1 MNKALFNKLY
11 DLIKCEL
18 DIQLGDGDY
27 IDSGDKEAATE
38 AIIEILEK
46 EDLINREYDVKDY
59 EDEKEEKEIT
69 LKSLA
74 GTHTFTGVERG
85 FLKVNK
91 QFSWDQDKNTIR
103 FELDG
108 QVFEAIENPSDGYR
122 SYMDK
127 LVISNKQVRNKIP
140 ETQVMCIY
148 KDKDDYDDCDLLD
161 FIDCRN
167 GKVFLTIGT
176 KHVHD
181 YYPVCIF
188 EYSPEKLSINEKSQ
202 QLKNNKMWEI

>member
-1 MNKALFNKLY
+1 MNRTLFNKLY

-18 DIQLGDGDY
+18 DIQIGDY
-27 IDSGDKEAATE
+27 IDPGDKEAATE
-38 AIIEILEK
+38 AIIEVLEK

-59 EDEKEEKEIT
+59 KGEKEEKEIT

-74 GTHTFTGVERG
+74 GAHIFTGVERG
-85 FLKVNK
+85 ILKVDK

-108 QVFEAIENPSDGYR
+108 QVYEAIENPSDGYR

-127 LVISNKQVRNKIP
+127 LVVSNKRVRNKIP
-140 ETQVMCIY
+140 ETRVVCVY
-148 KDKDDYDDCDLLD
+148 RDDDDCDLLD
-161 FIDCRN
+161 FIDCKN

-176 KHVHD
+176 RHVGD

-188 EYSPEKLSINEKSQ
+188 EYSPEKLSINEK
-202 QLKNNKMWEI
+202 

>member
-27 IDSGDKEAATE
+27 IDPDDKEAAAE
-38 AIIEILEK
+38 AIIEVLEK
-46 EDLINREYDVKDY
+46 EDMINREYDVKDY

-74 GTHTFTGVERG
+74 GAHIFTGVERG
-85 FLKVNK
+85 ILKVDK

-108 QVFEAIENPSDGYR
+108 QVYEAIEDPSDGYR

-127 LVISNKQVRNKIP
+127 LVISNKRVRNKIP
-140 ETQVMCIY
+140 EIQVVCIY
-148 KDKDDYDDCDLLD
+148 RDDNDCDLLD
-161 FIDCRN
+161 FIDCKN

-176 KHVHD
+176 KDVHD

>member
-1 MNKALFNKLY
+1 MNRTLFNKLY

-27 IDSGDKEAATE
+27 IDPGDKEAATE
-38 AIIEILEK
+38 AIIEVLEK
-46 EDLINREYDVKDY
+46 EDLINKEYDVKDC
-59 EDEKEEKEIT
+59 EDEKEEREIT

-74 GTHTFTGVERG
+74 GAHIFTGVERG
-85 FLKVNK
+85 ILKVDK

-108 QVFEAIENPSDGYR
+108 QVFEAVENPSDGYR

-127 LVISNKQVRNKIP
+127 LVISNKQVRNRVP
-140 ETQVMCIY
+140 ETQVVCVY
-148 KDKDDYDDCDLLD
+148 RDKGYDNCDLLD
-161 FIDCRN
+161 FIDCKN

-176 KHVHD
+176 NHVDD

-188 EYSPEKLSINEKSQ
+188 EYHPENLSINEYGGF
-202 QLKNNKMWEI
+202 NF

>member
-1 MNKALFNKLY
+1 MNRELY
-11 DLIKCEL
+11 NRLYGLIKLEL

-27 IDSGDKEAATE
+27 IDPGDKEAVTE
-38 AIIEILEK
+38 SIIEALVK
-46 EDLINREYDVKDY
+46 EGLINYDYNFKDD
-59 EDEKEEKEIT
+59 EDEKEEREVT

-140 ETQVMCIY
+140 ETQIVCVY
-148 KDKDDYDDCDLLD
+148 RDNDGDTCDLLD
-161 FIDCRN
+161 FIDCKN

-176 KHVHD
+176 KHVGD
-181 YYPVCIF
+181 YYPVCVF
-188 EYSPEKLSINEKSQ
+188 EYSPKNLSINE
-202 QLKNNKMWEI
+202 NGGYNF

>member
-1 MNKALFNKLY
+1 MNRHLYDKLY
-11 DLIKCEL
+11 DLIKVEL

-27 IDSGDKEAATE
+27 IDPGDKEAAAE
-38 AIIEILEK
+38 AIIEVLEK
-46 EDLINREYDVKDY
+46 EDLINKECGLEESE
-59 EDEKEEKEIT
+59 EDEKEEREVT

-74 GTHTFTGVERG
+74 GSHIFTGVERG
-85 FLKVNK
+85 LLKTDK
-91 QFSWDQDKNTIR
+91 KFSWDQDKNTIR

-108 QVFEAIENPSDGYR
+108 QVYEAIENPSDGYR

-127 LVISNKQVRNKIP
+127 LVFSNKKVRNRVP
-140 ETQVMCIY
+140 EVQVVCVY
-148 KDKDDYDDCDLLD
+148 KDSDKYDDDCDLLD
-161 FIDCRN
+161 FIDCKN

-188 EYSPEKLSINEKSQ
+188 EYSPEKLSINE
-202 QLKNNKMWEI
+202 NGGYYI

>member
-1 MNKALFNKLY
+1 MNKQLFNKLY
-11 DLIKCEL
+11 NLIKVEL

-27 IDSGDKEAATE
+27 TDPGDKEAATE
-38 AIIEILEK
+38 AIIEVLEK
-46 EDLINREYDVKDY
+46 EDLINKEYDLKDCEERE
-59 EDEKEEKEIT
+59 EDREIT

-74 GTHTFTGVERG
+74 GSHIFTGVERG

-103 FELDG
+103 FEIDG
-108 QVFEAIENPSDGYR
+108 QVYEAVENPSDGYR

-140 ETQVMCIY
+140 ETQVVCVY

-181 YYPVCIF
+181 YYPVCVF
-188 EYSPEKLSINEKSQ
+188 EYNPELLSINQGKES
-202 QLKNNKMWEI
+202 I

>member
-1 MNKALFNKLY
+1 MDGEKIMNRTLFDKLY

-18 DIQLGDGDY
+18 DTQIGDY
-27 IDSGDKEAATE
+27 IDPGDKEAATE
-38 AIIEILEK
+38 AIIEVLEK

-59 EDEKEEKEIT
+59 KGEKEEKEIT

-74 GTHTFTGVERG
+74 GAHIFTGVERG
-85 FLKVNK
+85 ILKVDK

-108 QVFEAIENPSDGYR
+108 QVYEAIENPSDGYR

-127 LVISNKQVRNKIP
+127 IVVSNRQIRNKIP
-140 ETQVMCIY
+140 ETQVVCVY
-148 KDKDDYDDCDLLD
+148 RDDDDCDLLD
-161 FIDCRN
+161 FTDCKS
-167 GKVFLTIGT
+167 GKVFLTVGT
-176 KHVHD
+176 RHVGD

-188 EYSPEKLSINEKSQ
+188 EYSPEKLSINE
-202 QLKNNKMWEI
+202 NGGYYI

>member
-1 MNKALFNKLY
+1 MNRVLFNKLY

-18 DIQLGDGDY
+18 DIQLGDDDY
-27 IDSGDKEAATE
+27 IDRGDKEAATE
-38 AIIEILEK
+38 SIIEALEK
-46 EDLINREYDVKDY
+46 EDLINQEYSLKEPE
-59 EDEKEEKEIT
+59 EDKEEQEIT

-74 GTHTFTGVERG
+74 GTHIFTGVERG
-85 FLKVNK
+85 ILKVNK

-108 QVFEAIENPSDGYR
+108 QVYEAVENPSDGYR
-122 SYMDK
+122 SYMDR

-140 ETQVMCIY
+140 ETQVVCVY
-148 KDKDDYDDCDLLD
+148 RDDSDCDLLD
-161 FIDCRN
+161 FIDCKN

-176 KHVHD
+176 RHVGD

-188 EYSPEKLSINEKSQ
+188 EYSPEKLSINECGGF
-202 QLKNNKMWEI
+202 NF

>member
-1 MNKALFNKLY
+1 MNRALFNKLY

-27 IDSGDKEAATE
+27 IDPGDKEAAAE
-38 AIIEILEK
+38 AIIEVLEK
-46 EDLINREYDVKDY
+46 EDLINKECDIAESE
-59 EDEKEEKEIT
+59 EDEKEEREVT

-74 GTHTFTGVERG
+74 GSHIFTGVERG
-85 FLKVNK
+85 LLKVDK
-91 QFSWDQDKNTIR
+91 KFSWDQDKNTIR

-108 QVFEAIENPSDGYR
+108 QVYEAIEDPSDGYR

-140 ETQVMCIY
+140 ETQVVCVY

-167 GKVFLTIGT
+167 GNVFLTIGT

-188 EYSPEKLSINEKSQ
+188 EYNPENLSINEFGDF
-202 QLKNNKMWEI
+202 

>member
-1 MNKALFNKLY
+1 MNKALRNKLY

-27 IDSGDKEAATE
+27 IDPGDKEAAAE
-38 AIIEILEK
+38 AIIEVLEK

-69 LKSLA
+69 LRSLA
-74 GTHTFTGVERG
+74 GAHVFTGVERG
-85 FLKVNK
+85 ILRANAL
-91 QFSWDQDKNTIR
+91 WIPDKNTIR

-108 QVFEAIENPSDGYR
+108 QVYEAVENPSDGYR

-127 LVISNKQVRNKIP
+127 LVVSNKRVRNKIP
-140 ETQVMCIY
+140 ETQVVCVY
-148 KDKDDYDDCDLLD
+148 RDDDDCDLLD
-161 FIDCRN
+161 FIDCKN

-176 KHVHD
+176 RHVGD

-188 EYSPEKLSINEKSQ
+188 EYSPEKLNVNERGDFYFK
-202 QLKNNKMWEI
+202 WERI

>member
-1 MNKALFNKLY
+1 MNRYLYNKLY
-11 DLIKCEL
+11 NLIKEEFY
-18 DIQLGDGDY
+18 IHFGDGY
-27 IDSGDKEAATE
+27 IDTGDKEAAIE
-38 AIIEILEK
+38 AIIEALVK
-46 EDLINREYDVKDY
+46 EDLINKEQDLKDCEERE
-59 EDEKEEKEIT
+59 EDREIT

-74 GTHTFTGVERG
+74 GSHIFTGVERG

-103 FELDG
+103 FEIDG
-108 QVFEAIENPSDGYR
+108 QVYEAVENPSDGYR

-140 ETQVMCIY
+140 EAQVVCVY
-148 KDKDDYDDCDLLD
+148 KDKDGYDDCDLLD

-181 YYPVCIF
+181 YYPVCVF
-188 EYSPEKLSINEKSQ
+188 EYNPENLSINERGDFYFK
-202 QLKNNKMWEI
+202 

>member
-1 MNKALFNKLY
+1 MNRTLFNKLY

-18 DIQLGDGDY
+18 DIQIGDY
-27 IDSGDKEAATE
+27 IDPDDKEAATE
-38 AIIEILEK
+38 AIIEALEK

-74 GTHTFTGVERG
+74 GAHIFTGVERG
-85 FLKVNK
+85 ILKADK

-108 QVFEAIENPSDGYR
+108 QVYEAVENPSDGYR

-127 LVISNKQVRNKIP
+127 LVLSNKSVHNKIP
-140 ETQVMCIY
+140 ETHIVCVY
-148 KDKDDYDDCDLLD
+148 RDKDGYDNDCDLLD
-161 FIDCRN
+161 FVDCKN
-167 GKVFLTIGT
+167 GNVFLTIGT

-181 YYPVCIF
+181 YYPVCVF
-188 EYSPEKLSINEKSQ
+188 EYNPENLSINERGDFYFK
-202 QLKNNKMWEI
+202 WERI